1 VVSDPYLEDLER
13 YLRQADVI
21 DRAAFA
27 VTAPH
32 VHPTYRVILT
42 GAVAAMV
49 KPSDEIADGP
59 ALVGREVAAWVLAKA
74 LGWPD
79 LLATTVLRDLP
90 SRGTRL
96 PVRVSLQ
103 VIWPDCL
110 PDAPPERFGPG
121 DTWRAA
127 VFDAIVG
134 QTDRAGHNWLA
145 VPGAAGQP
153 RLKLID
159 HGYCFTTGMGPPG
172 STFYELHSGEPIPT
186 PHLDAIRSLLGSFP
200 VGDLGRLLPPSE
212 VTDARRRA
220 ETLLERGVLQL
231 P

>member
-121 DTWRAA
+121 DTW
-127 VFDAIVG
+127 
-134 QTDRAGHNWLA
+134 
-145 VPGAAGQP
+145 PGAAGQP